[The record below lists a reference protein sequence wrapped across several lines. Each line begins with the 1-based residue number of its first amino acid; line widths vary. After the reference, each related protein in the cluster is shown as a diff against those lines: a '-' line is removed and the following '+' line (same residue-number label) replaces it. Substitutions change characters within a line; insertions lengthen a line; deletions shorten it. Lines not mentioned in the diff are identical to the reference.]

1 MKNNV
6 ILYILIFL
14 AIFITF
20 FIVTLIILKK
30 SRLKKYKNILDELDL
45 EKNLISSIP
54 ISLELSKVEPIIKNE
69 DLESKYKKWEDKS
82 DVIKNE
88 RIPKI
93 DDMLIDI
100 DTFIEKRDLKIVT
113 IVLPKQNLKYTR

>member
-1 MKNNV
+1 MVEYKYTRGDIVKNNV

-45 EKNLISSIP
+45 EKNLIYNKEYALNKIQRRAYNIGEGVIIKTFGSSIDMQKG
-54 ISLELSKVEPIIKNE
+54 ILNVLKT
-69 DLESKYKKWEDKS
+69 LKK
-82 DVIKNE
+82 IC
-88 RIPKI
+88 
-93 DDMLIDI
+93 
-100 DTFIEKRDLKIVT
+100 
-113 IVLPKQNLKYTR
+113 